1 MGNALGLDIGYSNV
15 IGVFG
20 SGDGQPESII
30 RPSQAAPLS
39 VLPGCGF
46 HDIRTLSPR

>member
-30 RPSQAAPLS
+30 RPS
-39 VLPGCGF
+39 
-46 HDIRTLSPR
+46 

>member
-20 SGDGQPESII
+20 SGDGHPESII
-30 RPSQAAPLS
+30 RPRRPLLERS
-39 VLPGCGF
+39 AWGF
-46 HDIRTLSPR
+46 WVTRW